1 MVMAGGKRFFGG
13 AGAGAGAVAVRVGVI
28 DESIF
33 ICCIQLLL
41 RCSEAEALLLLV
53 HEE

>member
-1 MVMAGGKRFFGG
+1 MVMAGGKRFFG
-13 AGAGAGAVAVRVGVI
+13 GAGAGAVAVRVGVI